1 MTNNN
6 TNVFSEENKM
16 DPYDL
21 VLDDPAAILYADD
34 GCYDDDPNVYGGT
47 YSEE

>member
-16 DPYDL
+16 TDPYDY
-21 VLDDPAAILYADD
+21 DELYDDD
-34 GCYDDDPNVYGGT
+34 GRYDDDPNVYGGT